1 MNEKEFDSIN
11 VVPLVDVMLVLLTIV
26 LMTSTFIATGSL
38 PVQLPKASPSVTE
51 TLKSL
56 VIEIDAQ
63 GRIFLNA
70 LPTSLPSLR
79 NHLNSKNRQTPIV
92 IRADKR
98 IDLQKFVDVLDTM
111 QILGFKKISLQT
123 EESRS

>member
-123 EESRS
+123 EENRS